1 LIVKSLHIYTF
12 FLVRKKTP
20 LKESNC
26 IIQNVCKGEER
37 LGAEENEEGG
47 HMLSLSGSKVK
58 QDVVESFA

>member
-1 LIVKSLHIYTF
+1 
-12 FLVRKKTP
+12 

-37 LGAEENEEGG
+37 LGGEENEEGG
-47 HMLSLSGSKVK
+47 LMLSLSGSKVK